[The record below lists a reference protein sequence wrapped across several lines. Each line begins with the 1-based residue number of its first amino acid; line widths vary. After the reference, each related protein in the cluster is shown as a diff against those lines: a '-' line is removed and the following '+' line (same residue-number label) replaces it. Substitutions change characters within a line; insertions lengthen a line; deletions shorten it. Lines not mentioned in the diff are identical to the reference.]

1 MKKNRVKRLYIAPD
15 AKMCESAGV
24 TYKFLEQ
31 DIAVFTAFN
40 SNMNAAYLAAYNA
53 AIQAAE
59 VVVRDSSVK
68 GAQATKTETVEKVMA
83 KARKKYKHVK
93 FFVEKAFENSPGSQ
107 HEFGLYDYLKVRF
120 NTTKMIGFLDLMH
133 TVCVTHSA
141 PLIAAGFSVAGI
153 AEIETIMHEL
163 SESNSLQHAAK
174 NERPVLTDKRIMTLN
189 KCYSM
194 MAYVNAAAQLIF
206 SDDFAKQKQYR
217 FYEKKKKKKVISE

>member
-1 MKKNRVKRLYIAPD
+1 MKKDRIKRLYSVTD

-31 DIAVFTAFN
+31 DIAQFTAFN
-40 SNMNAAYLAAYNA
+40 NNMNAAYLVEYSA

-59 VVVRDSSVK
+59 VVVRDTSVK
-68 GAQATKTETVEKVMA
+68 GEQAVKTETVEKVME
-83 KARKKYKHVK
+83 KARKKFKHVK
-93 FFVEKAFENSPGSQ
+93 FFVEKAFENSPGAQ
-107 HEFGLYDYLKVRF
+107 HEFGLYDYLKVRL

-141 PLIAAGFSVAGI
+141 PLIAAGFSAAGI

-163 SESNSLQHAAK
+163 SASSLQQHAAK
-174 NERPVLTDKRIMTLN
+174 KERPVLTDERIITLN
-189 KCYSM
+189 KCYSI
-194 MAYVNAAAQLIF
+194 MAQVNAAAQLVF

-217 FYEKKKKKKVISE
+217 FYEKRKKKKISE